1 MNEQLNQIAKLK
13 AEYEAAVKAVGR
25 EGIQKLLAP
34 VFESFPNVKAVRWTQ
49 YTPYFND
56 GEPCEFSSN
65 ADYPE
70 LCFSADP
77 AGDVVTKED
86 FDEDFEGSWGCRQ
99 DAEKQKAFKAFKEA
113 LALPDDVLL
122 AAFGDHAQVTVDR
135 NGVEVEEY
143 SHD

>member
-25 EGIQKLLAP
+25 DGIQKLLAP
-34 VFESFPNVKAVRWTQ
+34 VFESFPNVKSVRWTQ

-65 ADYPE
+65 ADYCE
-70 LCFSADP
+70 LLFA
-77 AGDVVTKED
+77 AGEGGDVVTKED
-86 FDEDFEGSWGCRQ
+86 FDEDFEESWDCRK
-99 DAEKQKAFKAFKEA
+99 DAEKQKAFEAFKEA
-113 LALPDDVLL
+113 LGLPDDVLL

-135 NGVEVEEY
+135 SGVEVEEY